1 MVGAA
6 RIVLGLA
13 LAGSFVNSVAAG
25 HGRADT
31 APPAHGL
38 DTQHRSRVSVDL
50 ETTQTPT
57 TVALR
62 FFEALPPGDVE
73 AVLRAMRPPQID
85 DAERRQLLATLPGK
99 GELSPDT
106 GGEQHKLAALKPVLT
121 YHDRHG
127 VLDLKVIDLPQA
139 GVVFYYRAALLVTRP
154 TLHLLSAAELQA
166 AVAHEI
172 GHEYFWSEF
181 ENPRLAGGA
190 ATRKT
195 LELKCDGI
203 AALTLLGLRL
213 DVSSLTTAMR
223 KTIEF
228 NEGLSLTTDTRGYP
242 TVSERHSFVRA
253 LLKMTAG
260 RRSLLRK

>member
-6 RIVLGLA
+6 RIVLGLV
-13 LAGSFVNSVAAG
+13 LAGSVVNPVAAG

-31 APPAHGL
+31 APPAHGV
-38 DTQHRSRVSVDL
+38 DTQRASPVSVDA

-73 AVLRAMRPPQID
+73 AALRAMRPPQID
-85 DAERRQLLATLPGK
+85 DGERRQLLATLPGK
-99 GELSPDT
+99 GELSPDA
-106 GGEQHKLAALKPVLT
+106 GEKHKLAALKRVLT

-127 VLDLKVIDLPQA
+127 VLDVKVIDLPQA
-139 GVVFYYRAALLVTRP
+139 GVVLYYRAALLVTRP

-181 ENPRLAGGA
+181 EDTSVAGGPA
-190 ATRKT
+190 RREA

-213 DVSSLTTAMR
+213 DVSSLTSAMR
-223 KTIEF
+223 KMIEF
-228 NEGLSLTTDTRGYP
+228 NGGLGVTTDTTGYP
-242 TVSERHSFVRA
+242 TVSQRQSFVRA
-253 LLKMTAG
+253 LLNMTAN
-260 RRSLLRK
+260 RRQLARE

>member
-6 RIVLGLA
+6 RIVLGL
-13 LAGSFVNSVAAG
+13 LSAGSFVNAVAGG

-31 APPAHGL
+31 APPALGP
-38 DTQHRSRVSVDL
+38 DTQRRSRVSVDA
-50 ETTQTPT
+50 EITQTPT

-73 AVLRAMRPPQID
+73 ATLRAMRPPQID
-85 DAERRQLLATLPGK
+85 DAKRRQLLTTLPGE
-99 GELSPDT
+99 GELSPDA
-106 GGEQHKLAALKPVLT
+106 GEKLQLAALQRVLT

-127 VLDLKVIDLPQA
+127 VLDVKVIDLPQA

-154 TLHLLSAAELQA
+154 TFRLLSVAELQA
-166 AVAHEI
+166 VVAHEI
-172 GHEYFWSEF
+172 GHEYFWSED
-181 ENPRLAGGA
+181 EDTIVAGRPA
-190 ATRKT
+190 RSQA

-213 DVSSLTTAMR
+213 DVSSLTSAMR

-228 NEGLSLTTDTRGYP
+228 NERLGVTTDTMEYP
-242 TVSERHSFVRA
+242 TASERESFVRA
-253 LLKMTAG
+253 LLKMTGTRQLA
-260 RRSLLRK
+260 RD